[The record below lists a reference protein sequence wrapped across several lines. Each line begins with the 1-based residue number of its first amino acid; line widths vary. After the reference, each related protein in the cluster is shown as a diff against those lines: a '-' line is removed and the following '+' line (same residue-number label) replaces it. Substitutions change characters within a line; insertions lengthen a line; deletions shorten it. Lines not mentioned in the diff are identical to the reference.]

1 MFIFIN
7 IFNVCLYYRY
17 YLYFEHFVVML
28 HLILVKYLDGI
39 VFNLTLRTLLYI
51 SIIFVLVK
59 SIWIDRNNIFIFK

>member
-7 IFNVCLYYRY
+7 MFNVCLYYRY

-28 HLILVKYLDGI
+28 RLILVKYLDGI